1 MGIREDIKE
10 VQEETNNLEKEVY
23 KRSFA
28 MEILHDQKVEN
39 TTIKILLGISIL
51 VNIVI
56 VVLLK

>member
-1 MGIREDIKE
+1 MSLRDDIKD
-10 VQEETNNLEKEVY
+10 VQEETENIEQEVH
-23 KRSFA
+23 KNSIA

-56 VVLLK
+56 VLLLK

>member
-23 KRSFA
+23 KSCFA

>member
-10 VQEETNNLEKEVY
+10 VQEETNNLEKEVS
-23 KRSFA
+23 KRSLA

>member
-10 VQEETNNLEKEVY
+10 VQEETNNLENEVY
-23 KRSFA
+23 KRSLA